1 MIEKS
6 NLKSLSGLQGH
17 RVIIDADL
25 NADLGK
31 LFVVCVWNAKDA
43 SCEQIRNIDKMGQ
56 ITVLVFRQSM
66 GIRIDVFGF
75 QNKCGGK

>member
-31 LFVVCVWNAKDA
+31 LFVVCVCNATGA
-43 SCEQIRNIDKMGQ
+43 SCEQMKNIDKMGHVP
-56 ITVLVFRQSM
+56 VLYFKQCL
-66 GIRIDVFGF
+66 GHGDHFFGF
-75 QNKCGGK
+75 QNKCDGK